1 MTVDPTPRKESWLE
15 RLYWSCQRL
24 EQQEERGGG
33 GVSSTSSEA
42 QPRTLPPALLKTE
55 TLLWQWA
62 VWEAAQF
69 TVLSK
74 LRTPLGRA
82 QDTFQTIEGEDRPT
96 VQPAGENHFEMHPY
110 HLFYSISHS
119 NAVIA
124 AVQTLLKISYSYL
137 LY

>member
-1 MTVDPTPRKESWLE
+1 MYICPPRKESWLE

-33 GVSSTSSEA
+33 GGVGGSSSSEA
-42 QPRTLPPALLKTE
+42 QPGSLPPALLKTE

-82 QDTFQTIEGEDRPT
+82 QDTFQTIEG
-96 VQPAGENHFEMHPY
+96 
-110 HLFYSISHS
+110 
-119 NAVIA
+119 
-124 AVQTLLKISYSYL
+124 
-137 LY
+137 